1 MTDHDPHV
9 RTELGAYVL
18 GALEPAERLEVEAHL
33 EGCESCSAE
42 LARLSA
48 LPPLLDRL
56 RPDEALADHDE
67 ISSDLAAVLERST
80 ALERQRLQRQ
90 VVTWRAVAAA
100 ALAAVLV
107 VSGLAWAPW
116 ESASEPDVVEVR
128 VVPASE
134 LAAAVEGTVS
144 AYAWEW
150 GTTVEVRVADLPPA
164 DAYAL
169 WAVAVDGRRER
180 AGTWGPTGHGGA
192 LVRGASAIQ
201 RDDLARVE
209 VTDVD
214 GAPLFAA
221 EFGAEG

>member
-56 RPDEALADHDE
+56 RPDEALADHGE
-67 ISSDLAAVLERST
+67 ITDGLTAVLDRST
-80 ALERQRLQRQ
+80 ALERRRLQRQ
-90 VVTWRAVAAA
+90 VATWRVVAAA
-100 ALAAVLV
+100 AVAAVLV

-116 ESASEPDVVEVR
+116 TSEPEPDVIEVR

-134 LAAAVEGTVS
+134 LAAAVEGTVA

-150 GTTVEVRVADLPPA
+150 GTTVEVRVEDLPPA

-169 WAVAVDGRRER
+169 WAVGVDGSRER

-221 EFGAEG
+221 EFGVGG